1 MPSKTSRKAEA
12 FVMGVRNEGCGRASL
27 VPVLQIDAARGGGPL
42 PQHVERRV
50 VATHNSD
57 CRPYTWNEFQ
67 AFFSDAAQ
75 HYWDRA
81 LRLPP
86 STVAAYPSLD
96 ESDSEELLP
105 FAGLFLRDGRY
116 LPGQVWLLGGFW
128 RLVLPEV
135 QFQPYPKRSQVTKRP
150 SPRAS
155 LRRSMDIKFLVLIR
169 LGLTS
174 ALAIVVL
181 SW

>member
-1 MPSKTSRKAEA
+1 MPSTTSRKADA
-12 FVMGVRNEGCGRASL
+12 FVEGCGRASL
-27 VPVLQIDAARGGGPL
+27 VPVLHIDAGRGGGPL

-57 CRPYTWNEFQ
+57 CRPYTWNEFE

-96 ESDSEELLP
+96 ESDSEFLTP
-105 FAGLFLRDGRY
+105 YAGLFFRDGRFQ
-116 LPGQVWLLGGFW
+116 PGQVWLLGGFW
-128 RLVLPEV
+128 NDLADL
-135 QFQPYPKRSQVTKRP
+135 FQRYPRRSQVTRRP

-155 LRRSMDIKFLVLIR
+155 LRRSMDFKFLVLIR